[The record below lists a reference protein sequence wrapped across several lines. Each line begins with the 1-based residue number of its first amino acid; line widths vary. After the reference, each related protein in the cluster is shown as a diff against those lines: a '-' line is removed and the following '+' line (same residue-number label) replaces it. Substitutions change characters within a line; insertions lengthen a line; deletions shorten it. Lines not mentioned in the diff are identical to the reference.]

1 MPPPPPCT
9 PSEREGLWGE
19 EGECGGHRGPRR
31 LPGAESLMR
40 AASAKCTGQP
50 DVVAPA
56 YFITDQT
63 LVGSCCELVAVSA
76 AAAALTA
83 SDAPPRETKR
93 PSWLLLL
100 TYFSGFACV
109 CVRVCVTKINKHFRL
124 PRATV
129 LLSITHSPVC
139 PPTPS
144 APLLRLYFLYH
155 TLVFSPVPP
164 PFSPPLPPRP
174 PSTPPSPYLCRVMIS
189 QTACFV
195 SLLCL
200 AETQSEHL

>member
-1 MPPPPPCT
+1 MYT
-9 PSEREGLWGE
+9 FREGGVV
-19 EGECGGHRGPRR
+19 GGGGHQGPRR

-83 SDAPPRETKR
+83 SDAPQRETER

-100 TYFSGFACV
+100 TYFSSFACV
-109 CVRVCVTKINKHFRL
+109 VCVC
-124 PRATV
+124 A
-129 LLSITHSPVC
+129 SVC
-139 PPTPS
+139 AS
-144 APLLRLYFLYH
+144 
-155 TLVFSPVPP
+155 V
-164 PFSPPLPPRP
+164 
-174 PSTPPSPYLCRVMIS
+174 
-189 QTACFV
+189 
-195 SLLCL
+195 
-200 AETQSEHL
+200 